1 MYKIDDSTIKCTRG
15 DKLIFDVKI
24 PIKDE
29 AGVIT
34 GYEKFFKD
42 DKVIFSVKENFGNA
56 DVVIRKEVIVPEDT
70 DTITFLLTKKDTTI
84 GELIS
89 KPVTY
94 QYDISINEDNT
105 IIGYDDESGPK
116 YFILYPEGSNDV

>member
-1 MYKIDDSTIKCTRG
+1 MYKIDESTIKCTRG

-29 AGVIT
+29 TGTIT

-70 DTITFLLTKKDTTI
+70 DTITFSLTKEDTTI

-94 QYDISINEDNT
+94 QYDVSINEDNT
-105 IIGYDDESGPK
+105 IIGYDDESGP
-116 YFILYPEGSNDV
+116 NDV